1 MPLKLPL
8 KLKSKEREMSKR
20 LILPSKK
27 LSDKL
32 QLRPRL
38 NNKLSSL
45 RQLQLLKKR
54 PKRKSLK
61 LKERRSSDS

>member
-8 KLKSKEREMSKR
+8 KPKSKEREMSKR

-27 LSDKL
+27 LSDKPK
-32 QLRPRL
+32 LRPRL

-45 RQLQLLKKR
+45 RQLPLLKKR

>member
-1 MPLKLPL
+1 LKP
-8 KLKSKEREMSKR
+8 KSKEREMSKR

-27 LSDKL
+27 LSDKPK
-32 QLRPRL
+32 LRPRL

-45 RQLQLLKKR
+45 RQLPLLKKR

>member
-1 MPLKLPL
+1 L

-32 QLRPRL
+32 KLRPRL
-38 NNKLSSL
+38 SNKLSSL
-45 RQLQLLKKR
+45 RQLPLLKKR

>member
-1 MPLKLPL
+1 
-8 KLKSKEREMSKR
+8 
-20 LILPSKK
+20 LPSKK

-45 RQLQLLKKR
+45 RQLPLLKKR

>member
-8 KLKSKEREMSKR
+8 KPKSKERETSKR

-45 RQLQLLKKR
+45 RQLPLLKKR